1 MYRILTLLALF
12 LGGAAAAQPRTATE
26 NRELPRGGLFPC
38 ATAQEAADNAAT
50 HRYRTPVEGWT
61 STGGRYEASFTVP
74 FAWSNRQVLLHVESV
89 PTAWELR
96 INGRRAA
103 FDCDGNTPAD
113 FNITRY
119 VQEGRNTVAICP
131 TFATET
137 APLESWKRTSAAQL
151 GAVWLTSPATMGV
164 RDVLVQCAFGEAD
177 RTTARAEVGIVVK
190 SYALNPRTSRIEYEL
205 LAPDSTSVLT
215 GYERLTLQMRGE
227 DTIRFLTAVPDS
239 LLWSAERPQRYT
251 LRLRTQYEGRYVEY
265 IELPIGFRTVEA
277 DARSLRINGREAALK
292 LREVAPTLSVE
303 ALQQL
308 RDEGCN
314 AIRLT
319 TGAAAPH
326 LYESCDTIG
335 LYVIAQ
341 APIDTR
347 SSGKSRRKGGN
358 PSNDPAWRPF
368 FAERVANTFHTTKR
382 HPSVIAFS
390 IADDSANGICLYEA
404 YLGLKALDDPRPILY
419 PAAAGEW
426 NTDPFITR

>member
-26 NRELPRGGLFPC
+26 NRELPRGELSPC
-38 ATAQEAADNAAT
+38 ATAQEAAEGAAT

-61 STGGRYEASFTVP
+61 STGGRYTAAFTVP

-96 INGRRAA
+96 INGRPAA

-119 VQEGRNTVAICP
+119 VQEGRNTVEICP
-131 TFATET
+131 AFATET
-137 APLESWKRTSAAQL
+137 APLESWKRTATPAL
-151 GAVWLTSPATMGV
+151 GEVWLTSPATMGI

-177 RTTARAEVGIVVK
+177 RSTARAEVGIVVK

-205 LAPDSTSVLT
+205 LAPDSTPVLS

-227 DTIRFLTAVPDS
+227 DTIRFLTAVPDT

-265 IELPIGFRTVEA
+265 LELPIGFRTVES
-277 DARSLRINGREAALK
+277 DARGMRINGRDVALHV
-292 LREVAPTLSVE
+292 RDVAPTVSAETLV
-303 ALQQL
+303 QL
-308 RDEGCN
+308 RETGCN
-314 AIRLT
+314 TIRLA

-326 LYESCDTIG
+326 LYDHCDSIG

-347 SSGKSRRKGGN
+347 SSGTSRRKGGN

-368 FAERVANTFHTTKR
+368 FAERVTNTFHTTKR
-382 HPSVIAFS
+382 HPAVIAFS

-404 YLGLKALDDPRPILY
+404 YLGLKSLGDPRPILY

-426 NTDPFITR
+426 NTDPFIVR